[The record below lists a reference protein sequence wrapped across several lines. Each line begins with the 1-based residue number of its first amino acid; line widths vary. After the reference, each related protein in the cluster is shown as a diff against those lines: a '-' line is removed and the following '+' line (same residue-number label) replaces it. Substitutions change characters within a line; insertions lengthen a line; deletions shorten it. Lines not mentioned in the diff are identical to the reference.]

1 MFSKTDAVLHDLW
14 QNETEQALEKFIRVP
29 SLSPMFD
36 SRWEEHGYLRRAVD
50 EAQEFGKFLSPT
62 SAIRFCPSPE
72 RLRSYFSKCPPP
84 RAARKAAPSFFTAT

>member
-36 SRWEEHGYLRRAVD
+36 SRWEEHWYLRRAVD
-50 EAQEFGKFLSPT
+50 EAQEFGKCLVPDIRSTVLSE
-62 SAIRFCPSPE
+62 SG
-72 RLRSYFSKCPPP
+72 
-84 RAARKAAPSFFTAT
+84 